1 MDDET
6 VVNMLDGSSL
16 ELYRGCKI
24 AQQNRTLVVSGGHM
38 TQDSIVINL
47 QRALHSLG
55 YLDHDA
61 GSAFAVASRNAH
73 NVGQDVSRV
82 AGGDDDFG
90 GHTIF
95 LVFGWNNNQKTTK
108 SQNKVYST
116 GS

>member
-6 VVNMLDGSSL
+6 VINVLDGGSL

-24 AQQNRTLVVSGGHM
+24 AQQNRTLVVAGGDVA
-38 TQDSIVINL
+38 QDSIVINL
-47 QRALHSLG
+47 QSTLHSLG

-61 GSAFAVASRNAH
+61 GSAFAVARRNAH

-116 GS
+116 GL